1 MKKMRTLLALT
12 ILWTCDKN
20 VNRLMLQSHE
30 GKQLLDT
37 VAQITVNVHNE
48 LVIWLHLLLCRT
60 VASW

>member
-48 LVIWLHLLLCRT
+48 LVIWLHLLL
-60 VASW
+60 

>member
-37 VAQITVNVHNE
+37 GHCGTNYCE
-48 LVIWLHLLLCRT
+48 RT
-60 VASW
+60 Q